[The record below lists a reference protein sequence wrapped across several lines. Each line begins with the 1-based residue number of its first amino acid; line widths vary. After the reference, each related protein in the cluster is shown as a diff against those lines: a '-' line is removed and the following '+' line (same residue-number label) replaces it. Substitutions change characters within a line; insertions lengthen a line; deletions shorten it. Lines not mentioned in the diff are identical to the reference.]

1 MNWNE
6 WKTINK
12 NKIQHIVGFEEKF
25 VDDVLSKIPL
35 ILPEDVIPQ
44 YPFTDAKGI
53 DRQIDFM
60 IINNTK
66 GYLLPIEL
74 DGYSKLEIE
83 KGYHKFNNLLERQN
97 SLIAKFGTLLRYTN
111 KKMLNESQY
120 IIQEITEILKQQ
132 AQRKQQEE
140 QLKQLPKD
148 EATKAY
154 QEFLVNLEHM
164 TKKNT
169 EEYYKKIIEELQIKE
184 QSAQLNENH
193 KQTSELQATI
203 DLMKDQLHQLNHELK
218 NQKTSKNI
226 HITRSVEPSTFR
238 LSSYKSILMSLIILG
253 AGAFGYT
260 QFKTPDIVSQDKP
273 NQLIGIKSTTT
284 ESPLKFIKAVEA
296 KNYVGQTRTFCG
308 RLQQI
313 KPFAKGEYLNL
324 DRTYPNQSL
333 TVVVWSSDAHK
344 FSPFN
349 QSMQKVI
356 CINGEVSA
364 YKNKP
369 QIILRSV
376 DQLSFQ

>member
-6 WKTINK
+6 WKEINK

-25 VDDVLSKIPL
+25 VDDVLRKIPL
-35 ILPEDVIPQ
+35 ISPEDVIPQ

-53 DRQIDFM
+53 NRQIDFM

-83 KGYHKFNNLLERQN
+83 KGYDKFNNLLERQN
-97 SLIAKFGTLLRYTN
+97 SLTAQFGTLLRYTN
-111 KKMLNESQY
+111 RKMLNESQH
-120 IIQEITEILKQQ
+120 IIREITEILKQQ

-140 QLKQLPKD
+140 KLKQLPKD
-148 EATKAY
+148 EATKVY
-154 QEFLVNLEHM
+154 QEFLVNLEQM

-184 QSAQLNENH
+184 QSGQLDENH
-193 KQTSELQATI
+193 KQTAELHATI
-203 DLMKDQLHQLNHELK
+203 DMMKDQLHQLNHEIR
-218 NQKTSKNI
+218 NQKTSKTI
-226 HITRSVEPSTFR
+226 HITRTEPSASR
-238 LSSYKSILMSLIILG
+238 LSSYKSILMGLVILG

-260 QFKTPDIVSQDKP
+260 QFRTHDVPTHNKP
-273 NQLIGIKSTTT
+273 NQLITIESTTAKT
-284 ESPLKFIKAVEA
+284 PLKFIKAIDA
-296 KNYVGQTRTFCG
+296 KNYIGQTRTFCG

-313 KPFAKGEYLNL
+313 KPFTKGEYLNL
-324 DRTYPNQSL
+324 DQTYPNQSL

-349 QSMQKVI
+349 QSMQKII
-356 CINGEVSA
+356 CVNGEIST

-369 QIILRSV
+369 QITLRSV